1 MHIEDMRVNEV
12 WQWLA
17 DHYPNLE
24 DYLMALDDE
33 RAEVSQQLME
43 AALAETRRRWGEGI
57 LKLVEE
63 AK

>member
-1 MHIEDMRVNEV
+1 MNIEDMAVNEV
-12 WQWLA
+12 WEWLA

-33 RAEVSQQLME
+33 RAEVSQRLME
-43 AALAETRRRWGEGI
+43 AALAETRRRWGTGI

-63 AK
+63 